1 MASIMQD
8 LGIDHFTVAER
19 LALMHELWDSINAEP
34 GRTHLSDAQ
43 RLELERRL
51 AEHEANPGD
60 LIPWEQIKAEAL
72 MRFRP

>member
-8 LGIDHFTVAER
+8 LGIDHLTVAER
-19 LALMHELWDSINAEP
+19 LALMHELWDSINAKP

-51 AEHEANPGD
+51 AEHEANPED